1 MPDVTDIYV
10 GHKFYKNL
18 KEVNYAESNAVPA
31 YGGEN

>member
-1 MPDVTDIYV
+1 MQDVTDIYV
-10 GHKFYKNL
+10 GNKFYKYQ